1 MFRHTHSLGALL
13 ILSAVPFLFA
23 CDDDSAIL
31 GPDHV
36 AVEQLGIPG
45 SVTLE
50 VGQAIRLTAAG
61 TDPDGAKREI
71 QWSSSNPQVATVSDR
86 GVVRALAEGSVTITA
101 DCGSYRTFTT
111 VQVIPARA
119 G

>member
-31 GPDHV
+31 GPNHV
-36 AVEQLGIPG
+36 DLEQLGIPQM
-45 SVTLE
+45 VTLE
-50 VGQAIRLTAAG
+50 IGQTVRLTAAG

-71 QWSSSNPQVATVSDR
+71 QWSSSNPQVATVSHR
-86 GVVRALAEGSVTITA
+86 GVVRALAKGSVTITA
-101 DCGSYRTFTT
+101 DCGSYRTITT
-111 VQVIPARA
+111 VSVIPAKA